1 MKKFFT
7 FLFAALM
14 SVSMFAATTVTWN
27 RSTLS
32 SISLA
37 KGGSFPNDGV
47 TLTALNGTIENEQ
60 WTGYSSDASFK
71 FSTSLG
77 NFTRIEITGHFML
90 VGGSGWTQTDPGA
103 VWIGEANETTLG
115 GIFDNLSQIVFTIED
130 PAPQVTTHTLKLV
143 SNDETMGSVAV
154 TNLLGSG
161 IIDNGDGTYA
171 VPEGVQATVLATP
184 KEGYQFALWR
194 YSEKLNDFNDNCYY
208 CGRLVYDLPLANP
221 WTINALTE
229 DEAIL
234 AIFEEAAPSDP
245 NVATWGTGFLSYINA
260 YRKEVHGGEN
270 VNKDNVKDGITAF
283 YEGTRNSDG
292 LSWGQM
298 YVTGGVDSKLIFSH
312 ESRKF
317 TKIEI
322 YGVLTQYSTTAFNDW
337 AWNAEIGAFVWEG
350 EPTDSVIVQ
359 STNGSEKISMVGLKR
374 IVFSL
379 EHSTEAI
386 SNTAANV
393 NAVKVVRNGQ
403 VLILKN
409 GKTFNALGAE
419 VR

>member
-7 FLFAALM
+7 FFAAALL
-14 SVSMFAATTVTWN
+14 SVSMFANQVVISSSEFTVG
-27 RSTLS
+27 SGQ
-32 SISLA
+32 SIVKDDITFVYAYPYAGNL
-37 KGGSFPNDGV
+37 
-47 TLTALNGTIENEQ
+47 
-60 WTGYSSDASFK
+60 
-71 FSTSLG
+71 LG
-77 NFTRIEITGHFML
+77 NLTCPSGFEITEVL
-90 VGGSGWTQTDPGA
+90 VSGSNLYDLS
-103 VWIGEANETTLG
+103 INSENANPWQGSSTNVAISCDFQED
-115 GIFDNLSQIVFTIED
+115 ITILCTYEGS
-130 PAPQVTTHTLKLV
+130 APQVTTHTLKLV

-403 VLILKN
+403 IFILKN

-419 VR
+419 VK